1 VLASIGCTVR
11 GAEADG
17 GTLLVVDANGLLADD
32 AARGD
37 GATPDA
43 RPIDGGPILSDVLIY
58 AHSRDTLYTFSPFTT
73 TVTEIAAFTLE
84 GGEPAPYMLDLAV
97 NAEGVVYTS
106 SEDTL
111 YRVDPTTAVATRVGE
126 FGIGSEQLF
135 ALVFLPAGVLGPSET
150 LLGATNEGVYYEVDV
165 RDASTSRVGRY
176 PEPWSSSGDIV
187 SVEGLGTF
195 ATIREPERSDTDFL
209 AQITFAGDG
218 SSTVRVLGEVGYR
231 EVFGLGW
238 WGRALYGFTNSG
250 QLLEIDRLTGEGRIA
265 TTETGTDQFWGAGV
279 TTRAPIL
286 F

>member
-1 VLASIGCTVR
+1 MCSGALRFAPVGLAVLASIGCTVR

-97 NAEGVVYTS
+97 NAE
-106 SEDTL
+106 
-111 YRVDPTTAVATRVGE
+111 

-135 ALVFLPAGVLGPSET
+135 ALVFLPAGALGPSET